1 MGALVAA
8 VNKMGKNVVRRVAVM
23 LKELNHRGKDA
34 HGVATQKSATV
45 ASTIE
50 TLNIQNCNSNVAL
63 GYNLSRIL
71 PRDQPQP
78 VHAKDFTVVFEGRL
92 FPFPKVQP
100 EMPETTEIIQKL
112 ASNPVKNASQII
124 ESLEGSYAFAVLT
137 SNSIIVGRDLFGTE
151 PLYYGENEVIC
162 AVASE
167 RKALWKIQI
176 HDVKPFPPGHLA
188 MMNKSGFTFKQVKA
202 LRRPPRETVNM
213 ETAAKALRLILL
225 EAIRKRA
232 SDLDRVAVAFSGGL
246 DSSVIAALADSV
258 GLGVQLISVGLED
271 QPEVGFAEK
280 AAEALELPL
289 HLQTFTTS
297 YLKETIDKVLWLIEE
312 PHSVKASIAV
322 PFFWTAEVA
331 SKLGFSVLFA
341 GQGADELFGGYQ
353 RYLTKYV
360 ESDAEAVEDAMFRD
374 VENSY
379 QANLQR
385 DNQVCSYHGV
395 ELRLPYVDRDV
406 VDFSLRLPLRLKITS
421 TKDVLRKR
429 VLREVAH
436 NLAIS
441 AFIADKP
448 KKAVQY
454 TTGVTKALQQLARKE
469 DLTLRE
475 YVKKRFSSIY
485 KNTQL
490 K

>member
-8 VNKMGKNVVRRVAVM
+8 VNKKGNNVVRRVVIM

-63 GYNLSRIL
+63 GHNLSRIL

-78 VHAKDFTVVFEGRL
+78 VRTKDFIVVFEGRL
-92 FPFPKVQP
+92 FPFPKVLT

-112 ASNPVKNASQII
+112 ASNPVKNASQIV

-167 RKALWKIQI
+167 RKALWKIQL
-176 HDVKPFPPGHLA
+176 HDVKPFPSGHLA
-188 MMNKSGFTFKQVKA
+188 LMNKGGFTFKQVKA

-232 SDLDRVAVAFSGGL
+232 SDLDRVAVAFSGGV

-258 GLGVQLISVGLED
+258 GLDVQLISVGLDD
-271 QPEVGFAEK
+271 QPEVGFAEE

-289 HLQTFTTS
+289 YIQTFTTS
-297 YLKETIDKVLWLIEE
+297 YLKETFDKVLWLIEE
-312 PHSVKASIAV
+312 PHPVKASIAV

-331 SKLGFSVLFA
+331 SKLGFPVLFA

-360 ESDAEAVEDAMFRD
+360 ESDAEAVDDAMFRD

-406 VDFSLRLPLRLKITS
+406 VAFSLRLPLRLKIAS

-441 AFIADKP
+441 ACIADKP